1 MFHCMV
7 TSDLIF
13 INQNLTSRMLK
24 KRQFPFSKGYVE
36 QMKYTYG
43 CSRHTYLNLYN
54 KPNILIIWDIPE
66 KNEMSDF

>member
-1 MFHCMV
+1 
-7 TSDLIF
+7 
-13 INQNLTSRMLK
+13 MLK

-43 CSRHTYLNLYN
+43 TCTYLNLYN
-54 KPNILIIWDIPE
+54 NPNILIIWDIPE

>member
-1 MFHCMV
+1 
-7 TSDLIF
+7 
-13 INQNLTSRMLK
+13 MLK

-43 CSRHTYLNLYN
+43 CSRHTCTYLNLYN
-54 KPNILIIWDIPE
+54 NPNILIIWDIPE